1 MDEAE
6 RPSPAPKGTL
16 REPAPEAR
24 QPVPPDDPVAF
35 FGGPARAARL
45 PAGTAYTQPVA
56 IQPAATHPV
65 ATHPVTPPPAA
76 AEPPPPEP
84 AAAPAMAEITPMAEP
99 ADPVAEPEAA
109 PPPPAAPPPAAPAGA
124 ERGRVL
130 AETVVGSIL
139 QRLTVEAK
147 RRGGWLTVEDIE
159 NLRREFEG
167 KIEAL
172 QQVFELSFEEYV
184 KARERASW
192 EQARR
197 YPFDRLIV
205 ERFAPLFASDGGPAL
220 AEGGLSRRLLPGFF
234 MAMNMLLGHD
244 ITEVYQEQCRRLV
257 AKIKEAHGNR
267 LDWMDVYGDEAAR
280 TLTNDAVVAMV
291 SHFEDLRRR
300 GNWMVEVINGHL
312 APPDVGRE
320 GPEVETWQLG
330 ERGFIRLVNALY
342 SDIRE
347 KMTTETGRLR
357 LTRAYGADTVAAL
370 ADLLKRLDH
379 ALAHGIGLKV

>member
-24 QPVPPDDPVAF
+24 QPVSPDDPVAF
-35 FGGPARAARL
+35 FGGPPRAARL

-56 IQPAATHPV
+56 NPPIAAQ
-65 ATHPVTPPPAA
+65 AAAPPPAA
-76 AEPPPPEP
+76 PEAPPPPPAAEPPLAET
-84 AAAPAMAEITPMAEP
+84 MRTAEIMPMAEP
-99 ADPVAEPEAA
+99 ADSAAEPAE
-109 PPPPAAPPPAAPAGA
+109 PAASPPPPAAPAGA
-124 ERGRVL
+124 ERGRIL

-172 QQVFELSFEEYV
+172 QKVFELSFEEYV

-205 ERFAPLFASDGGPAL
+205 ERFAPLFASDGGPPL
-220 AEGGLSRRLLPGFF
+220 ADGGLSRRLLPGFF

-330 ERGFIRLVNALY
+330 ERGFIRLANALY

-347 KMTTETGRLR
+347 KMATETGRLR

>member
-56 IQPAATHPV
+56 IPPAATHPV
-65 ATHPVTPPPAA
+65 APPPAA
-76 AEPPPPEP
+76 AEPPLPEP
-84 AAAPAMAEITPMAEP
+84 AT
-99 ADPVAEPEAA
+99 V
-109 PPPPAAPPPAAPAGA
+109 PPIVEAPPPADEPQGEAAMAVPSAPAASPTTGA
-124 ERGRVL
+124 ERGRIL

-172 QQVFELSFEEYV
+172 QKVFELSFEEYV

-347 KMTTETGRLR
+347 RMTTETGRLR